1 LILGGII
8 YDFPTYMKELLN
20 FSIAK
25 LKRIVVLKAKIGRLQ
40 VQLEGLATSGS
51 PTPGKKVVQKRRKM
65 SAAARKKISLAATA
79 RWAKV
84 RAAGKKK

>member
-1 LILGGII
+1 
-8 YDFPTYMKELLN
+8 MKEVLN
-20 FSIAK
+20 LSIAK

-40 VQLEGLATSGS
+40 MQLEGLATSGS

-84 RAAGKKK
+84 RAAAKKK

>member
-1 LILGGII
+1 
-8 YDFPTYMKELLN
+8 MKELLN

-40 VQLEGLATSGS
+40 MQLEGLATSGS

-84 RAAGKKK
+84 RAAAKKK